1 MAQDN
6 RANRSTV
13 ETQTRRRRSEDVET
27 GLDLKLSIPDEIRA
41 ANPDKVFR
49 WVNDEGARIH
59 NLTVRDD
66 YDKVE
71 GIDPR
76 PVGTDKNGKQLLS
89 HLLAKPKAFADE
101 DEARKEARRRD
112 VERGQVAGTAR
123 AREDDT
129 PKAGQWVGASE
140 GNRIGAVR
148 TP

>member
-6 RANRSTV
+6 RATRATA
-13 ETQTRRRRSEDVET
+13 ETQTRRRRTNDFET
-27 GLDLKLSIPDEIRA
+27 GLDLKLGIPDAIKDA
-41 ANPDKVFR
+41 HPDKVFR
-49 WVNDEGARIH
+49 WVNDTGARIH

-76 PVGTDKNGKQLLS
+76 PVGSDKDGRQIMA
-89 HLLAKPKAFADE
+89 HLLAKPKAFAQE
-101 DEARKEARRRD
+101 DEASKEQRRRD
-112 VERGQVAGTAR
+112 VERGQVAGSAR
-123 AREDDT
+123 AREDDVRDEHRYV
-129 PKAGQWVGASE
+129 PA